1 MVKFRRFDQIE
12 HQYHFTPAV
21 SDADVLNGAFGNVT
35 DGKFVAS
42 ESGDSVVMQLEDGDD
57 IGLDEYKI
65 VAGTPLRILKLDEM
79 VGQEL
84 EVYGYPL
91 PTDFKVDTVVGK
103 FKVIGIIGNSLGAV
117 VVVQ

>member
-35 DGKFVAS
+35 NGKFVAA
-42 ESGDSVVMQLEDGDD
+42 ESGNSVVMQLEDGDD
-57 IGLDEYKI
+57 IGLDEFKI
-65 VAGTPLRILKLDEM
+65 VAGTPLRVLKLNEIT
-79 VGQEL
+79 GQEL

-91 PTDFKVDTVVGK
+91 PADFKVGTVVGK
-103 FKVIGIIGNSLGAV
+103 FKVTEVIGNSLGAV